1 MMPDMLERV
10 DLYLTEANIYD
21 NWESQLEFW
30 NDSGK
35 PKDRFIVLQSNGGTQ
50 VRDGLAN
57 DFYFSL
63 YIVGRQGQEN
73 VAETKEKALQTIE
86 YIKDHPLDGCLNY
99 IQLQSPLG
107 RPTLTE
113 EKRVVYELLLRV
125 VGGG

>member
-10 DLYLTEANIYD
+10 DDYLSDASLYGDWISN
-21 NWESQLEFW
+21 LELW
-30 NDSGK
+30 NDTGN
-35 PKDRFIVLQSNGGTQ
+35 PKDKFIVLQSNGGTQ

-63 YIVGRQGQEN
+63 YVVGRHGQEN
-73 VAETKEKALQTIE
+73 VAETKSKALQIIE

-99 IQLQSPLG
+99 IHLQAPLG
-107 RPTLTE
+107 RPMLTE

-125 VGGG
+125 VWGD